1 MTRDIDW
8 DPEAARAI
16 DDELTK
22 SYEAAKAM
30 AASLETYAQN
40 LMTSWHDESAADVVE
55 LLRSYRAMYEKVAE
69 KIPQVQWRLRETGKL
84 MSQIAAENA
93 LKQRAA
99 EAAKPLVEAANA
111 QAEAAKTQ
119 AEAQKWAQQQQAIRD
134 RYPDYND
141 MPKTGP
147 DRRRY

>member
-16 DDELTK
+16 DDELTR

-30 AASLETYAQN
+30 ATSLETYAQN
-40 LMTSWHDESAADVVE
+40 LMTSWYDESAADVVE
-55 LLRSYRAMYEKVAE
+55 LLRSYKVMYEKVAE

-93 LKQRAA
+93 VKQRAA
-99 EAAKPLVEAANA
+99 EAAKA
-111 QAEAAKTQ
+111 QAETAKAQ
-119 AEAQKWAQQQQAIRD
+119 AEAQKWAQQQQAMRD

-141 MPKTGP
+141 LPKIGP

>member
-55 LLRSYRAMYEKVAE
+55 LLRSYKAMYEKVAE

-99 EAAKPLVEAANA
+99 EAAKPLAEAANA

-141 MPKTGP
+141 MPKIGP

>member
-1 MTRDIDW
+1 MTKDIDW
-8 DPEAARAI
+8 DPVAARAI

-30 AASLETYAQN
+30 ATSLETYAQN
-40 LMTSWHDESAADVVE
+40 LMTCWHDESAADVVE
-55 LLRSYRAMYEKVAE
+55 LLRSYKAMYEKVAE

-93 LKQRAA
+93 VKQRAA
-99 EAAKPLVEAANA
+99 EAAKPL
-111 QAEAAKTQ
+111 AEAAKAQ
-119 AEAQKWAQQQQAIRD
+119 AEAQKWAQQQQAMRD
-134 RYPDYND
+134 KYPDYD
-141 MPKTGP
+141 DLPKIGP